1 VLKERIQEI
10 FEFTKS
16 ESPYKR
22 ANKGWINQNM
32 FLDLS
37 PSPDTLK
44 EKDEAAKITLFWSPI
59 TSLLSNIFFI
69 IIISSLLVFTSLS
82 FAKGRFNFNLF
93 NNYLNEDIVK
103 IEVNKVLETND
114 IKALDS
120 ISNEG
125 EQDFEKNELEKKNNL
140 NSFDDNQIVS
150 DEEARTNETDK
161 KEIIIKNNQTNKDI
175 KISKNSKSKSNFI

>member
-1 VLKERIQEI
+1 MLKERIQEI

-103 IEVNKVLETND
+103 IEVNKVVETND

-140 NSFDDNQIVS
+140 NSFEDNQIVS

-175 KISKNSKSKSNFI
+175 KISEKSKSKSNFI